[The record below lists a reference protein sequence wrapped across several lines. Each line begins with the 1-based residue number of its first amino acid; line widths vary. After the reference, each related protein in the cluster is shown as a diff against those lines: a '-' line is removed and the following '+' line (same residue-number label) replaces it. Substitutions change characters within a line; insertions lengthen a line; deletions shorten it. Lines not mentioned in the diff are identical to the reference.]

1 MAKPQYDLT
10 PRFPKKF
17 RPVRGKGRAAPP
29 WREGPE
35 VDEILDW
42 CEKQGFLVLSLRD
55 GSRRK
60 LLLQNAWWRRCEEK
74 KNPYTLVF
82 VDDEG
87 NGYFHYDMYPQPR
100 NLSEDS
106 IAEMGRKLGK
116 LYDGLSEDD
125 QLLVDS
131 VVPHGGLYTLSNALG
146 DAGFT
151 KEIAG
156 MVIRIM
162 LLHLPWGSTPAA

>member
-10 PRFPKKF
+10 PRFPGKF
-17 RPVRGKGRAAPP
+17 RAIRGNGRASPP
-29 WREGPE
+29 RMEGPE
-35 VDEILDW
+35 VDEILDR

-55 GSRRK
+55 ASRRK
-60 LLLQNAWWRRCEEK
+60 TLLQNAWWRRCEAK

-87 NGYFHYDMYPQPR
+87 NGYFHYDMFPQPR
-100 NLSEDS
+100 NVSEES
-106 IAEMGRKLGK
+106 IAEMSLKLEK
-116 LYDGLSEDD
+116 VYDKISEDD

-151 KEIAG
+151 REIVG
-156 MVIRIM
+156 MVVRIM
-162 LLHLPWGSTPAA
+162 LLHLPWGSDPVG